1 MSNQARTRNEDR
13 EKTRKTLALLRYCA
27 CRKRVKRFRRVLTGI
42 EKAKAGRK
50 SR

>member
-1 MSNQARTRNEDR
+1 MTRLARSRNEDR
-13 EKTRKTLALLRYCA
+13 AKTKKTMDLVRYCA